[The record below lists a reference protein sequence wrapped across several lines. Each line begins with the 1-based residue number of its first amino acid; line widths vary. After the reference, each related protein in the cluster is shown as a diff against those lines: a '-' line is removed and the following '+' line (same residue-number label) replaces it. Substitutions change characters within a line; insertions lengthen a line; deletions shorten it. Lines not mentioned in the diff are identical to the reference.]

1 MTSRVLTAADLASV
15 VIPADETHVVISMP
29 TSFIGDPSEGSYDA
43 DTEALWA
50 AIQADLKG
58 KGWEWTGAAGIEEDG
73 SGDWMKFAAVLEWV

>member
-1 MTSRVLTAADLASV
+1 MAFRINTVADLANV
-15 VIPADETHVVISMP
+15 NPTDNYVISMP
-29 TSFIGDPSEGSYDA
+29 TSFVGDPSEGSYDA

-73 SGDWMKFAAVLEWV
+73 SGDWMIFREIA